1 MGKKLTRSSVNKI
14 NKELEEV
21 LTQDDIVHTIEDNA
35 LPSKVLSQKAGKEL
49 VEKIEK
55 KVDIDNIVDDLET
68 EDNKLP
74 LSAQQG
80 VELKRMIEDTVR
92 KLIQQGSISI
102 KINDGTGDQEI
113 LLDSPNEGL
122 LVPKD
127 CWHELYNFAENT
139 IVMAFSSTEYLPGK
153 GNYVTDK
160 EEFLKNCQ

>member
-1 MGKKLTRSSVNKI
+1 MGKKLTRSSISKI

-68 EDNKLP
+68 EDNQLP

-102 KINDGTGDQEI
+102 KVEKTFTVKSDDLITNEDGQIQIIINE
-113 LLDSPNEGL
+113 
-122 LVPKD
+122 
-127 CWHELYNFAENT
+127 
-139 IVMAFSSTEYLPGK
+139 SSQIK
-153 GNYVTDK
+153 I
-160 EEFLKNCQ
+160 

>member
-68 EDNKLP
+68 EDNQLP

-102 KINDGTGDQEI
+102 KVEKTFTVKSDDLITNEDGQIQIVINE
-113 LLDSPNEGL
+113 
-122 LVPKD
+122 
-127 CWHELYNFAENT
+127 
-139 IVMAFSSTEYLPGK
+139 SSQIK
-153 GNYVTDK
+153 I
-160 EEFLKNCQ
+160 

>member
-1 MGKKLTRSSVNKI
+1 MGKKLTRSSISKI

-21 LTQDDIVHTIEDNA
+21 LTQDDVVHNIEDDA
-35 LPSKVLSQKAGKEL
+35 SSSKVLSQKAGKEL

-102 KINDGTGDQEI
+102 KIEKTFTVKSDDLITNEDGQI
-113 LLDSPNEGL
+113 QIVINE
-122 LVPKD
+122 
-127 CWHELYNFAENT
+127 
-139 IVMAFSSTEYLPGK
+139 SSQIK
-153 GNYVTDK
+153 I
-160 EEFLKNCQ
+160 